1 MTPLEGFLVFVIIV
15 VIAFLIYF
23 YFRGSSGKVSLTRP
37 IESRVDEYLDRR
49 FELMID
55 EWSLVDRTRVN
66 SFSESRGK
74 FLLDDETRVA
84 ALKDFK
90 DEMGENLSRMEER
103 LNALETQI
111 DKK

>member
-15 VIAFLIYF
+15 AIAFLIYF
-23 YFRGSSGKVSLTRP
+23 YFRGSSGKVSLGRP

-49 FELMID
+49 FEMMID
-55 EWSLVDRTRVN
+55 EWSLADRTRVN
-66 SFSESRGK
+66 SFRESRGN

-84 ALKDFK
+84 SLKDFK
-90 DEMGENLSRMEER
+90 DGMSENLSRMEER